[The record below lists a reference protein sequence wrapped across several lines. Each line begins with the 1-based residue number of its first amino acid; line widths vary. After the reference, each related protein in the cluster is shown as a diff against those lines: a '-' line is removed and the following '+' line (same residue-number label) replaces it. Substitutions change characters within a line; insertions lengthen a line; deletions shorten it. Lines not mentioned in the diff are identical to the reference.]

1 MDLGHLTDFQ
11 PFYQCSFIIPLGRY
25 AVTANQTQERIY
37 KWADMK
43 DVDDFAD
50 KVKGYRAGTYAP
62 EAFVKYR
69 LHNGGYTTRMTSDY
83 SMVRVKVPA
92 GRISPE
98 QLRRFSLLSEQYS
111 IGSAHITARENMQL
125 HWVVLEDVPDVLR
138 ALAEVDMS
146 SRESCGNTVHNVV
159 CSPTAGICSDEAFD
173 PTPYA
178 EAVASFFLRSP
189 MTQNIPRKFKVSFGC
204 CNEHNMAR
212 TVDVGFM
219 PQVRTVNSVSRR
231 GFKVYMGGGMGP
243 KSAIGRQLED
253 FTDEDNLIY
262 TLIAILKVYDR
273 MGDRKN
279 VHRNRLRHLVE
290 QMGWETI
297 RDLVF
302 KERNVVRITQ
312 SANVRPDIEDAPA
325 AVRRRPV
332 RILAEGAAEPG
343 YSKWIETSTIVQ
355 KQPEY
360 SAVFVTLEAGDISSQ
375 QLADLADI
383 IEEYSGEST
392 ARLGL
397 NQNVVLRYVHQD
409 DLESL
414 YSRLLRANLARTGAL
429 TMAATMGCV
438 GTASCNL
445 ALTNAHRMAKE
456 IQREFMRRGL
466 DEDRDLWGS
475 SVKVSGC
482 PNSCGRH
489 VLATVGMYGGGDRN
503 GRDMYPSYT
512 MLVGGRIGADAALGR
527 KLIRVPAK
535 RAIPMILRILEVFRE
550 RKLEGDNLESWMR
563 RVCEDADTT
572 SIAELRDLVAPLA
585 VPPSREEDPDFYT
598 DYGADV
604 PYMVMTG
611 RGCTK

>member
-1 MDLGHLTDFQ
+1 M
-11 PFYQCSFIIPLGRY
+11 
-25 AVTANQTQERIY
+25 ATAQIQERTY
-37 KWADMK
+37 KWSDMK

-111 IGSAHITARENMQL
+111 IGSTHITARENMQL

-138 ALAEVDMS
+138 GLAEVDLS

-159 CSPTAGICSDEAFD
+159 CSPMAGVSPDEAFD

-178 EAVASFFLRSP
+178 EGVARFFLRSP
-189 MTQNIPRKFKVSFGC
+189 MTQNIPRKFKITFGSSDA
-204 CNEHNMAR
+204 HSLAR
-212 TVDVGFM
+212 TVDVGLV
-219 PQVRTVNSVSRR
+219 PQLRTVNGVTRR
-231 GFKVYMGGGMGP
+231 GFKLYTGGGMGP
-243 KSAIGRQLED
+243 KSAVGRQLED

-312 SANVRPDIEDAPA
+312 PANVRLEIEDAPP
-325 AVRRRPV
+325 PV
-332 RILAEGAAEPG
+332 RPRLVRIQADETTEPG
-343 YSKWIETSTIVQ
+343 YSKWIETSTFVQ

-360 SAVFVTLEAGDISSQ
+360 RSVLITLEAGDISSQ

-383 IEEYSGEST
+383 VDEYSGENT

-397 NQNVVLRYVHQD
+397 NQNVLVRYVHQD
-409 DLESL
+409 DMPSL
-414 YSRLLRANLARTGAL
+414 YSRLLKANLARTGAL

-456 IQREFMRRGL
+456 IQREFMRLGL

-475 SVKVSGC
+475 SIKVSGC

-489 VLATVGMYGGGDRN
+489 VLGTVGMYGGGDRN

-512 MLVGGRIGADAALGR
+512 MLVGGRTGVDAALGR
-527 KLIRVPAK
+527 KLMRVPAK
-535 RAIPMILRILEVFRE
+535 RVIPVILRILEIFRE
-550 RKLEGDNLESWMR
+550 RKQEGDTLASWMR
-563 RVCEDADTT
+563 RVCGDADAT
-572 SIAELRDLVAPLA
+572 SIADLRDLVSPLIT
-585 VPPSREEDPDFYT
+585 PPSREEDPDFYT
-598 DYGADV
+598 DYGNDT
-604 PYMVMTG
+604 PYRMMTG